1 MYVSILFDI
10 GKLSGDK
17 YLMGLFTK
25 NGKKN
30 EELEVLRAEFEIKTK
45 ELEKYKAYVKEIE
58 ETLLTNVTNRGGNA
72 LGVSSV
78 MQGLSDSMHEI
89 SSNITT
95 VTSSASEANIR
106 VSELVENL
114 DDLNNY
120 ATEMEENAGALV
132 ESAKWNKN
140 DTIEKVTPI
149 GEALKKA
156 MEESKSVEQIKGL
169 TNDILGIA
177 NQTNLL
183 ALNASIEAAR
193 AGEAGRGFAV
203 VADEI
208 RDLAERSKNTANH
221 IQNINLLVT
230 SAVGDLVK
238 ASDSL
243 LDYVFDQIVPDYDE
257 FLESGEKYNADAIHV
272 HEVVSK
278 FHEMATVIE
287 THLAEIN
294 NSLAGIEASAE
305 ESARGITD
313 VTANTEELE
322 KTLVSLQRRL
332 RKLK

>member
-1 MYVSILFDI
+1 
-10 GKLSGDK
+10 
-17 YLMGLFTK
+17 MGLFSNNK
-25 NGKKN
+25 NN
-30 EELEVLRAEFEIKTK
+30 EELEALRAELDKKEA
-45 ELEKYKAYVKEIE
+45 ELEAYRDYIKRMTAGI
-58 ETLLTNVTNRGGNA
+58 TDNVQKVDENA
-72 LGVSSV
+72 LNVSSV
-78 MQGLSDSMHEI
+78 MQELTASMEEI
-89 SSNITT
+89 SSNIVT
-95 VTSSASEANIR
+95 VNQNASDANNE
-106 VSELVENL
+106 VSELVQNL
-114 DDLNNY
+114 EELNNY

-156 MEESKSVEQIKGL
+156 MEESKSVNQIGDL

-243 LDYVFDQIVPDYDE
+243 LDYVIDQVVPDYDE
-257 FLESGEKYNADAIHV
+257 FLESGEKYNEDAIHV
-272 HEVVSK
+272 HEVVSR
-278 FHEMATVIE
+278 FHEMAATIDANLVD
-287 THLAEIN
+287 IN
-294 NSLAGIEASAE
+294 NSLDGIESSAE

-313 VTANTEELE
+313 VTSNTEDLVKNIEEVAAEL
-322 KTLVSLQRRL
+322 KKV
-332 RKLK
+332 KN

>member
-1 MYVSILFDI
+1 
-10 GKLSGDK
+10 
-17 YLMGLFTK
+17 MGLFSK

-30 EELEVLRAEFEIKTK
+30 EELEALKA
-45 ELEKYKAYVKEIE
+45 ELEAKTQELEDYKAYVKEVE
-58 ETLLTNVTNRGGNA
+58 AALLQHVNDVDENA

-78 MQGLSDSMHEI
+78 MQELTASMEEI

-95 VTSSASEANIR
+95 VNSSASEANVQ
-106 VSELVENL
+106 VSELAANL

-120 ATEMEENAGALV
+120 ATGMEESAGALV

-156 MEESKSVEQIKGL
+156 MEESKSVSQIGDL

-208 RDLAERSKNTANH
+208 RDLAERSKNTASH

-238 ASDSL
+238 ASDAL
-243 LDYVFDQIVPDYDE
+243 LDYVMDQVVPDYDE
-257 FLESGEKYNADAIHV
+257 FLESGEKYNEDAIHV
-272 HEVVSK
+272 HEVVSR
-278 FHEMATVIE
+278 FHEMAANID
-287 THLAEIN
+287 THLVDIN
-294 NSLAGIEASAE
+294 NSLDGIEASTE

-313 VTANTEELE
+313 VTSNTEDLVKNIEEVAAEL
-322 KTLVSLQRRL
+322 KKV
-332 RKLK
+332 KK

>member
-1 MYVSILFDI
+1 M
-10 GKLSGDK
+10 GDK
-17 YLMGLFTK
+17 MAFFSK
-25 NGKKN
+25 KGKKN
-30 EELEVLRAEFEIKTK
+30 EELEALRAELDAKTK
-45 ELEKYKAYVKEIE
+45 ELEEYKAYIKQVEAE
-58 ETLLTNVTNRGGNA
+58 LLKHVSDVDENA

-78 MQGLSDSMHEI
+78 MQELSASMQEI
-89 SSNITT
+89 SSNIVT
-95 VTSSASEANIR
+95 VNQSATDANNE
-106 VSELVENL
+106 VAELAQDL
-114 DDLNNY
+114 DELNNY
-120 ATEMEENAGALV
+120 ATTMEESAGALV
-132 ESAKWNKN
+132 ESAQWNKN
-140 DTIEKVTPI
+140 DTLEKVTPI
-149 GEALKKA
+149 SAALKKA
-156 MEESKSVEQIKGL
+156 MEESKSVEQIDGL

-243 LDYVFDQIVPDYDE
+243 LDYVIDQIVPDYDE

-278 FHEMATVIE
+278 FHEMATAIDA
-287 THLAEIN
+287 HLVDIN
-294 NSLAGIEASAE
+294 NNLNQIEASAE
-305 ESARGITD
+305 ERARGIADATSN
-313 VTANTEELE
+313 AEG
-322 KTLVSLQRRL
+322 LVQNIENLSGEVS
-332 RKLK
+332 KLK

>member
-1 MYVSILFDI
+1 
-10 GKLSGDK
+10 
-17 YLMGLFTK
+17 MGLFSK
-25 NGKKN
+25 NGNKN
-30 EELEVLRAEFEIKTK
+30 EELEALRAELEAKTQ
-45 ELEKYKAYVKEIE
+45 ELEEYKAYIMEVEAALAE
-58 ETLLTNVTNRGGNA
+58 HVNSVDENA
-72 LGVSSV
+72 MGVSSV
-78 MQGLSDSMHEI
+78 MQELTASMEEI

-95 VTSSASEANIR
+95 VNSSATDANLQ
-106 VSELVENL
+106 VTELAENL

-120 ATEMEENAGALV
+120 ATEMEESAGALV

-156 MEESKSVEQIKGL
+156 MEESKSVEQIDGL

-208 RDLAERSKNTANH
+208 RELAERSKNTANH

-238 ASDSL
+238 ASDAL
-243 LDYVFDQIVPDYDE
+243 LDYVIDQVVPDYDE

-278 FHEMATVIE
+278 FHEMATAIE
-287 THLAEIN
+287 AHLQDIN
-294 NSLAGIEASAE
+294 NSLDGIEASAE
-305 ESARGITD
+305 ESARGIAE
-313 VTANTEELE
+313 VTTNTES
-322 KTLVSLQRRL
+322 LVQNIEGLSSEVAKL
-332 RKLK
+332 R

>member
-1 MYVSILFDI
+1 
-10 GKLSGDK
+10 
-17 YLMGLFTK
+17 MGLFSK
-25 NGKKN
+25 NGNKN
-30 EELEVLRAEFEIKTK
+30 EELEALRAELEAKTQ
-45 ELEKYKAYVKEIE
+45 ELEAYKAYIKEV
-58 ETLLTNVTNRGGNA
+58 ETALLENVNSVDENA
-72 LGVSSV
+72 MGVSSV
-78 MQGLSDSMHEI
+78 MQELTASMEEI

-95 VTSSASEANIR
+95 VNSSATDANLQ
-106 VSELVENL
+106 VTELAENL

-120 ATEMEENAGALV
+120 ATEMEESAGALV

-156 MEESKSVEQIKGL
+156 MEESRSVEQIDGL

-208 RDLAERSKNTANH
+208 RELAERSKNTANH

-238 ASDSL
+238 ASDAL
-243 LDYVFDQIVPDYDE
+243 LDYVIDQVVPDYDE

-278 FHEMATVIE
+278 FHEMATAIDA
-287 THLAEIN
+287 HIADIN
-294 NSLAGIEASAE
+294 NNLDGIEASAE
-305 ESARGITD
+305 ESARGIAE
-313 VTANTEELE
+313 VTTNTES
-322 KTLVSLQRRL
+322 LVQNIEGLSSEVAKL
-332 RKLK
+332 R

>member
-1 MYVSILFDI
+1 
-10 GKLSGDK
+10 
-17 YLMGLFTK
+17 MGLFSK
-25 NGKKN
+25 NGKN
-30 EELEVLRAEFEIKTK
+30 NAELEALRAELEAKTK
-45 ELEKYKAYVKEIE
+45 ELEEYKVYVKEVE
-58 ETLLTNVTNRGGNA
+58 AALLQNVNDVDENA

-78 MQGLSDSMHEI
+78 MQELTASMEEI

-95 VTSSASEANIR
+95 VNSSATDANVQ
-106 VSELVENL
+106 VSELAANL

-120 ATEMEENAGALV
+120 ATGMEESAGALV

-156 MEESKSVEQIKGL
+156 MEESKSVEQIEGL

-238 ASDSL
+238 ASDAL
-243 LDYVFDQIVPDYDE
+243 LDYVIDQVVPDYDE
-257 FLESGEKYNADAIHV
+257 FLESGEKYNEDAIHV

-278 FHEMATVIE
+278 FHEMATAIDA
-287 THLAEIN
+287 HLADIN
-294 NSLAGIEASAE
+294 NNLDGIEASAE
-305 ESARGITD
+305 ESARGIAD
-313 VTANTEELE
+313 VTTNTES
-322 KTLVSLQRRL
+322 LVHNIQSLTTEVAKL
-332 RKLK
+332 R